1 MSDTPE
7 TDKHIKDNKHI
18 RFLEEDHWSGNG
30 KFTLTH
36 PTVALCRRIERQ
48 RNELREQR
56 KKLYGVLEMVR
67 DADEDCHKDGLT
79 TIPPVARH
87 RIDMALAAVKG
98 GEL

>member
-1 MSDTPE
+1 MSEIEKQRDAQQQLLVKRSNNRRL
-7 TDKHIKDNKHI
+7 DARNKQ
-18 RFLEEDHWSGNG
+18 LE
-30 KFTLTH
+30 
-36 PTVALCRRIERQ
+36 R
-48 RNELREQR
+48 ELAAVTEQR
-56 KKLYGVLEMVR
+56 DRLVEALEMVR